1 MWHRLNDSGVREASH
16 DGSANTTLCWRIFV
30 VDSDCFC
37 GRCFPEYGTDSGRC
51 YFSELHQLAGQRYL
65 LLAALLL
72 VGAFDLRED

>member
-1 MWHRLNDSGVREASH
+1 MTGLRTRRYAGAF
-16 DGSANTTLCWRIFV
+16 FV

-72 VGAFDLRED
+72 VGVSGQNVREGLTFYP